1 MTFISYAQNF
11 EDITLWRA
19 LKFFP
24 KCFYIDVGAYDP
36 TIDSVTKSFYDLGW
50 NGINIDP
57 QYNVYKKFCVE
68 RSRDINIHAA
78 VSDVDDETLVL
89 YTNPE
94 CSGFSTV
101 EKATEESH
109 RKQGILMTE
118 VPVKTRTLESICQ
131 EHVTG
136 QIHFLKIDV
145 EGHEGAVVRG
155 MDFQRWRP
163 WIIII
168 EMPLSVKLIDDRIF
182 AEDAHPAW
190 EEIILKADYSIAHYD
205 GINRY
210 YIAREHMNLAG
221 AFEIPPCLLDD
232 FKLCRG
238 HHFSYPIADLEDRIL
253 REQNRADLAE
263 SKLAEI
269 HDSRGWKIIHA
280 LSSLK
285 RLVWKS
291 IR

>member
-24 KCFYIDVGAYDP
+24 KGFYIDVGAYDP
-36 TIDSVTKSFYDLGW
+36 AIDSVTKSFYDLGW

-57 QYNVYKKFCVE
+57 QYAVYKKFCAE

-78 VSDVDDETLVL
+78 VSDVDDKTLVL

-109 RKQGILMTE
+109 RKRGILMTE
-118 VPVKTRTLESICQ
+118 VPVKTRTLQSICQ
-131 EHVTG
+131 QHVAG
-136 QIHFLKIDV
+136 EIHFLKIDV
-145 EGHEGAVVRG
+145 EGHEESVVRG
-155 MDFQRWRP
+155 MDLGKWRP
-163 WIIII
+163 WIILIELPLAVKII
-168 EMPLSVKLIDDRIF
+168 DGRIF
-182 AEDAHPAW
+182 AEEAHPDW
-190 EEIILKADYSIAHYD
+190 EETILNAGYNIVHYD

-221 AFEIPPCLLDD
+221 AFDIPPCILDD

-238 HHFSYPIADLEDRIL
+238 HHLSHPVADLEERIAS
-253 REQNRADLAE
+253 EKSRADRAE
-263 SKLAEI
+263 SKLAQI
-269 HDSRGWKIIHA
+269 YDSRGWKIIHA
-280 LSSLK
+280 LSLLK
-285 RLVWKS
+285 RLVWK
-291 IR
+291 